1 MAKIKE
7 SKLIEVLQSNNVSE
21 GIIAKL
27 INKIKKNK
35 LEKEYEKLAKDPEY
49 NALLKKYGIKPVY

>member
-1 MAKIKE
+1 MVKIKE

-35 LEKEYEKLAKDPEY
+35 LEKEYEKLVKDPEY
-49 NALLKKYGIKPVY
+49 NALLKKYGIEPVY